1 MFVWWYDILKS
12 ISLICTCLA
21 ITREN
26 AITMWIV
33 GNAFVGLCFIVSQL
47 DNQSTHLLSVAVIV
61 SYKNNF

>member
-1 MFVWWYDILKS
+1 VFVWWYDILKS

-26 AITMWIV
+26 VITMWIV
-33 GNAFVGLCFIVSQL
+33 GDAFVGLCFIVSQL

>member
-26 AITMWIV
+26 VITMWIV
-33 GNAFVGLCFIVSQL
+33 GDAFVGLCFIVSQL